1 MGTLKRIS
9 HNEIRL
15 RMIDRFDP
23 LELIE
28 ILGWDTEELV
38 LRMSGKDINDHL
50 DELSDYIGNPEED
63 EEYDD
68 TALLGQ

>member
-68 TALLGQ
+68 TALLG